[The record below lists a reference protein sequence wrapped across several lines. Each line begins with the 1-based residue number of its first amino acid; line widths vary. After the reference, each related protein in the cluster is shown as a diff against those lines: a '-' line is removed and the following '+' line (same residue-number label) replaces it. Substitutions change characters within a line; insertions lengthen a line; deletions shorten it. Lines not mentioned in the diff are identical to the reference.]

1 MKNLLIIGARGFG
14 REIYNLA
21 LESIGYGTEFTIKGF
36 LDDKKEVLDGY
47 DGYPSIISSVE
58 NYAVQ
63 SDDVFICALGD
74 VIYKKHYVDILQAKK
89 AHFINLIHRSATIGK
104 NTNMGIG
111 CIICRNVNISCDVTI
126 AYFVTFQPFVTIGH
140 DAIIGSFCHLNTY
153 SFMGGFSQL
162 ENMVTLH
169 TGAILLPHVKVEE
182 GAVVGASSV
191 AVRKVKSG
199 TTVYGNPA
207 TLLKY

>member
-1 MKNLLIIGARGFG
+1 
-14 REIYNLA
+14 
-21 LESIGYGTEFTIKGF
+21 
-36 LDDKKEVLDGY
+36 
-47 DGYPSIISSVE
+47 
-58 NYAVQ
+58 
-63 SDDVFICALGD
+63 
-74 VIYKKHYVDILQAKK
+74 
-89 AHFINLIHRSATIGK
+89 
-104 NTNMGIG
+104 MGIG

-126 AYFVTFQPFVTIGH
+126 ADFVTFQPFVTIGH
-140 DAIIGSFCHLNTY
+140 DAIIGSCCHLNTY

-162 ENMVTLH
+162 EDMVSLH

>member
-21 LESIGYGTEFTIKGF
+21 LESIGYETEFIIKGF
-36 LDDKKEVLDGY
+36 LDDKKKALDGY
-47 DGYPSIISSVE
+47 EGYPPIINSVE
-58 NYAVQ
+58 NYTVQ
-63 SDDVFICALGD
+63 ADDVFVCALGD
-74 VIYKKHYVDILQAKK
+74 VIYKKQYVDILQTKK
-89 AHFINLIHRSATIGK
+89 GHFINLIHRSATIGK
-104 NTNMGIG
+104 NTKMGMG
-111 CIICRNVNISCDVTI
+111 CIVCRNVNISCDITI
-126 AYFVTFQPFVTIGH
+126 ADFVTFQPFVTIGH
-140 DAIIGSFCHLNTY
+140 DAVIGNYCHLNTY

-162 ENMVTLH
+162 EDMVTLH
-169 TGAILLPHVKVEE
+169 TGAILLPHVKVEK

>member
-1 MKNLLIIGARGFG
+1 
-14 REIYNLA
+14 
-21 LESIGYGTEFTIKGF
+21 
-36 LDDKKEVLDGY
+36 
-47 DGYPSIISSVE
+47 
-58 NYAVQ
+58 
-63 SDDVFICALGD
+63 
-74 VIYKKHYVDILQAKK
+74 
-89 AHFINLIHRSATIGK
+89 
-104 NTNMGIG
+104 
-111 CIICRNVNISCDVTI
+111 
-126 AYFVTFQPFVTIGH
+126 
-140 DAIIGSFCHLNTY
+140 
-153 SFMGGFSQL
+153 MGGFSQL